1 MQKHM
6 IKSLIA
12 LISAGALLI
21 GSVHAQSSEPVDK
34 PAKTKTKT
42 KAKKKKVSGSTP
54 RAKGGSVKFLPGSQE
69 TTKERSTRLMRECKG
84 RVDAGACAGYAS

>member
-21 GSVHAQSSEPVDK
+21 GSVHAQPSEPVDK
-34 PAKTKTKT
+34 PAKAKA